1 MVMKRP
7 LVFFYLLFLQ
17 AKIFAQSDS
26 LAMRDLTLDNFAP
39 AGMTE
44 LIIPSGNSLIAGFM
58 YRANGSQKHPTML
71 LLHGFPGNERNLD
84 IAQFV
89 RSKGWNV
96 LYFDYRGS
104 WGSQGTFS
112 FKNCVEDVVN
122 VVRFC
127 QKYQDSLKI
136 DTSRIVL
143 FGHSMGAWVCIKA
156 LEQIPTVR
164 KGLALSTWNIGT
176 YYNSI
181 SPKTGRN
188 LFMLNT
194 TLEELYNSVDQ
205 NKAYYNLMNDDFQS
219 VKDKQVVMIDEHKF
233 NNQLAETIKKAT
245 PSYFEYDVWK
255 TDHSFTNKRVALMN
269 KLLEFLNR

>member
-1 MVMKRP
+1 MQRP
-7 LVFFYLLFLQ
+7 ILFFLLLFLEVN
-17 AKIFAQSDS
+17 IFAQSDS
-26 LAMRDLTLDNFAP
+26 LVLRDLTFDNSTP

-58 YRANGSQKHPTML
+58 YRTNGSQKHPTML

-84 IAQFV
+84 IAQLV

-104 WGSQGTFS
+104 WGSQGIFS

-122 VVRFC
+122 VVGFC
-127 QKYQDSLKI
+127 KKYQDSLKV

-156 LEQIPTVR
+156 LELIPTVK
-164 KGLALSTWNIGT
+164 KGIALSTWNIGT

-194 TLEELYNSVDQ
+194 TLDELYNSVDQ
-205 NKAYYNLMNDDFQS
+205 NKDYYNLINDNFES
-219 VKDKQVVMIDEHKF
+219 VKGTQIMMIDEHKF
-233 NNQLAETIKKAT
+233 NNKLAETIKKSN
-245 PSYFEYDVWK
+245 PSYFEYYVWQ
-255 TDHSFTNKRVALMN
+255 TDHSFTNKRTTLM
-269 KLLEFLNR
+269 KRLLEFLNR

>member
-1 MVMKRP
+1 MKIP
-7 LVFFYLLFLQ
+7 VLLLLLLFIQ

-26 LAMRDLTLDNFAP
+26 LVLRDVTPDNTAP
-39 AGMTE
+39 AGMAE
-44 LIIPSGNSLIAGFM
+44 LIIPSGNSLLAGFM

-71 LLHGFPGNERNLD
+71 LLHGLPGNERNLD

-112 FKNCVEDVVN
+112 FKNCVDDVIN
-122 VVRFC
+122 VVEFC
-127 QKYQDSLKI
+127 KKYQDSLKI

-156 LEQIPTVR
+156 LEQLPTVK
-164 KGLALSTWNIGT
+164 KGFALSTWNIGT

-194 TLEELYNSVDQ
+194 TLEDLYNSVDQ
-205 NKAYYNLMNDDFQS
+205 NKVYFNLLNDNFES
-219 VKDKQVVMIDEHKF
+219 FRGKHIFMIDEHKF
-233 NNQLAETIKKAT
+233 NSQLAETIKKPN
-245 PSYFEYDVWK
+245 PSTFEYSVWQ
-255 TDHSFTNKRVALMN
+255 TDHSFTNKRVALM
-269 KLLEFLNR
+269 KRLVEFLNL

>member
-1 MVMKRP
+1 MQRQV
-7 LVFFYLLFLQ
+7 LFFMLLCLQ
-17 AKIFAQSDS
+17 IKIFAQSDS
-26 LAMRDLTLDNFAP
+26 LVLRDLTPDNTAP

-44 LIIPSGNSLIAGFM
+44 LIIPSGNALLAGFM
-58 YRANGSQKHPTML
+58 YRANGSQKHPTMI
-71 LLHGFPGNERNLD
+71 LLHGLPGNERNLD
-84 IAQFV
+84 IAQIV

-96 LYFDYRGS
+96 LYFNYRGS

-112 FKNCVEDVVN
+112 FKNCVDDVVN
-122 VVRFC
+122 AVDFC
-127 QKYQDSLKI
+127 KKYQDSLKI

-156 LEQIPTVR
+156 LEQLPTVK
-164 KGLALSTWNIGT
+164 KGFALSTWNIGT

-194 TLEELYNSVDQ
+194 TLEDLYNSVDQ
-205 NKAYYNLMNDDFQS
+205 NKVYYNLINDNFES
-219 VKDKQVVMIDEHKF
+219 FRGKQFFMIDEHKF
-233 NNQLAETIKKAT
+233 NSPLAETIKKSN
-245 PSYFEYDVWK
+245 PLIFDYLVWQ

-269 KLLEFLNR
+269 RLVEFLNR

>member
-1 MVMKRP
+1 MKRP

-26 LAMRDLTLDNFAP
+26 LAMRDLILDNFAP

-269 KLLEFLNR
+269 KLLEFINR

>member
-1 MVMKRP
+1 MKRP

>member
-1 MVMKRP
+1 MQRQF
-7 LVFFYLLFLQ
+7 LFFILLFLQ

-26 LAMRDLTLDNFAP
+26 VVLSDLGLDKTTP

-44 LIIPSGNSLIAGFM
+44 LIIPSGNSLVAGFM
-58 YRANGSQKHPTML
+58 YRANGPQKHPTML
-71 LLHGFPGNERNLD
+71 LLHGLPGNERNLD
-84 IAQFV
+84 VAQFV

-104 WGSQGTFS
+104 WGSQGNFS
-112 FKNCVEDVVN
+112 FTNCVEDVVN
-122 VVRFC
+122 VVEFC
-127 QKYQDSLKI
+127 KKYQDSLKI

-156 LEQIPTVR
+156 LEQLPTVK
-164 KGLALSTWNIGT
+164 KGFALSTWNIGA

-194 TLEELYNSVDQ
+194 NLESLYNSVDQ
-205 NKAYYNLMNDDFQS
+205 NKAYYNLINDDFQS
-219 VKDKQVVMIDEHKF
+219 IKDKELVLIDEHRF
-233 NNQLAETIKKAT
+233 NNQLAETIKKGN
-245 PSYFEYDVWK
+245 PIYFDYAVWQ

-269 KLLEFLNR
+269 KLLEFLTR

>member
-1 MVMKRP
+1 MQKP
-7 LVFFYLLFLQ
+7 IIFFILLVLQ
-17 AKIFAQSDS
+17 AKVFAQSDS
-26 LAMRDLTLDNFAP
+26 ITLKDLTLDNSSP

-44 LIIPSGNSLIAGFM
+44 LIVPSGNSLLAGFI
-58 YRANGSQKHPTML
+58 YRANGPQKHPTML

-84 IAQFV
+84 VAQFV
-89 RSKGWNV
+89 RSEGWNV
-96 LYFDYRGS
+96 VYFDYRGS

-112 FKNCVEDVVN
+112 FKNCVEDVAN
-122 VVRFC
+122 VVEFC
-127 QKYQDSLKI
+127 KKYQDSLKI

-156 LEQIPTVR
+156 LELIPTVK
-164 KGLALSTWNIGT
+164 KGFALSTWNIGT

-194 TLEELYNSVDQ
+194 TLEELYNTVDQ
-205 NKAYYNLMNDDFQS
+205 NKAYYNLINDNFES
-219 VKDKQVVMIDEHKF
+219 VKGKQIIMIDEHKF
-233 NNQLAETIKKAT
+233 NSQLAETIKKVN
-245 PSYFEYDVWK
+245 PPYFEYSVWQ
-255 TDHSFTNKRVALMN
+255 TDHSFTNKRVTLIN